1 MNRIL
6 LIIFILSSINLKAQT
21 QPRLVLPVGHTSA
34 LSSAVFSHDN
44 KFVLTGAQDKL
55 AHLWDVESG
64 KLIQT
69 FKSHNGYVT
78 NIAFSNDDRNIITV
92 GQFDSIVH
100 IWDIKSGELLGTLM
114 GHSDRI
120 LSVAYSPDN
129 KFILTSSSDK
139 TVRLWTSNTGIL
151 IHTLIGHK
159 DIVRSANFN
168 STGSLILSTSD
179 DSTACLWET
188 SSGNLINTLVGH
200 KSFLRSAKFSSDDAY
215 IITVGD
221 TTGRVWET
229 SSGKLL
235 HVLQGHKNVEKT
247 YLGIRVIDSTSA
259 GIKIKV
265 DSNTPAELMGLK
277 DNDLIKE
284 INGKPYSP
292 NKNLIPSFKKGDLIE
307 IILNRNDTIKK
318 IKGKL
323 GSKIIETGWVYS
335 GVFKPDGKHIL
346 TASADNTARVWDS
359 KSGEL
364 LFTLNG
370 HENDVNTAIYNFDG
384 SLILT
389 ASEDGTASIWQAD
402 SGKLIQ

>member
-6 LIIFILSSINLKAQT
+6 LIIFILSSLNLSAQT

-179 DSTACLWET
+179 PP
-188 SSGNLINTLVGH
+188 
-200 KSFLRSAKFSSDDAY
+200 FP
-215 IITVGD
+215 ITIP
-221 TTGRVWET
+221 GRAV
-229 SSGKLL
+229 
-235 HVLQGHKNVEKT
+235 
-247 YLGIRVIDSTSA
+247 
-259 GIKIKV
+259 
-265 DSNTPAELMGLK
+265 
-277 DNDLIKE
+277 
-284 INGKPYSP
+284 
-292 NKNLIPSFKKGDLIE
+292 
-307 IILNRNDTIKK
+307 
-318 IKGKL
+318 
-323 GSKIIETGWVYS
+323 
-335 GVFKPDGKHIL
+335 
-346 TASADNTARVWDS
+346 
-359 KSGEL
+359 
-364 LFTLNG
+364 
-370 HENDVNTAIYNFDG
+370 
-384 SLILT
+384 
-389 ASEDGTASIWQAD
+389 
-402 SGKLIQ
+402 